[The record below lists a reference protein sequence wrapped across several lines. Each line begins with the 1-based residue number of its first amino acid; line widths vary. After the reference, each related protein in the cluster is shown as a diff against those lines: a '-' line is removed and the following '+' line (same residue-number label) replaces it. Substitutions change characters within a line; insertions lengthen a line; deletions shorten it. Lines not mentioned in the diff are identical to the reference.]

1 MFVSKNYAE
10 CALKISTFTKALG
23 TMHIRTFFSPDCL
36 ILRPGN
42 VIQILF
48 YSKYSVPLEQIYISL
63 NNILLNTIYQM
74 LQEKIQ
80 NILGDQFMCKLFCHT
95 SNSHTR
101 TDDLQSICSVSI
113 LHHIHFN
120 EDQKHILFMSHTP
133 TCIVAGQYIIRDLGQ
148 GLIWKIRRTNS
159 QLSSK
164 SEKFTVT
171 SFP

>member
-1 MFVSKNYAE
+1 MSVNAIPLNVARKNIRNIFGDRFLMCENYFVAQVS
-10 CALKISTFTKALG
+10 
-23 TMHIRTFFSPDCL
+23 R
-36 ILRPGN
+36 
-42 VIQILF
+42 
-48 YSKYSVPLEQIYISL
+48 
-63 NNILLNTIYQM
+63 
-74 LQEKIQ
+74 
-80 NILGDQFMCKLFCHT
+80 
-95 SNSHTR
+95 TR